1 VGNSDSARREVP
13 EGTRAMATIISEANI
28 EDDRSDFRGGAGRS
42 VLENRLLHFQTTFPG
57 IGNEKEYGG

>member
-1 VGNSDSARREVP
+1 
-13 EGTRAMATIISEANI
+13 MATIISEANI